1 MTEQR
6 PVLLSWSPQ
15 CLAVRLALP
24 CVRAMLTGWLCGWGT
39 DVRPIFWESKNGTAL
54 ALHNP
59 EAVAPPQSQNG
70 RHYGLGTGLER
81 DARFPIQTCIY
92 MANCLSPF
100 RAGLQNRREWKGTV
114 RRVSLGAT
122 AARGPP
128 CVSLQRDTS
137 PAHVA
142 GIRSCST
149 RSGVCMFVG
158 GWFPA
163 CGAKSSSFLG
173 RSAWCETPTLQFTA
187 DVTLAH
193 DSTTLYLFPN
203 CTYLTG
209 LLWKENE

>member
-1 MTEQR
+1 MPR
-6 PVLLSWSPQ
+6 SAPGPPVCASDADRVALW
-15 CLAVRLALP
+15 VRDRCASH
-24 CVRAMLTGWLCGWGT
+24 
-39 DVRPIFWESKNGTAL
+39 IWESKNGTAL

-100 RAGLQNRREWKGTV
+100 WAGLQNRREWKGTV

-142 GIRSCST
+142 GIGSCST

-158 GWFPA
+158 G
-163 CGAKSSSFLG
+163 
-173 RSAWCETPTLQFTA
+173 
-187 DVTLAH
+187 
-193 DSTTLYLFPN
+193 
-203 CTYLTG
+203 
-209 LLWKENE
+209 